1 MPYYRCP
8 PSKAI
13 KRFFAKYLRFSGRS
27 SRSEYWWPDL
37 LILVVGLALLIID
50 KTVLGRNGSLLD
62 VIWILAIFVP
72 ILAVSIRRLH
82 DSNKSGWWILL
93 PIASIAVGAII
104 VVIASSAAN
113 VSISTLVLN
122 AGHIGSGTAFAVVI
136 AGIIDFI
143 AAVFWIVLMTLAPN
157 PAGARFDR
165 TDQ

>member
-1 MPYYRCP
+1 M
-8 PSKAI
+8 
-13 KRFFAKYLRFSGRS
+13 
-27 SRSEYWWPDL
+27 

-93 PIASIAVGAII
+93 PMVLIAVSAII
-104 VVIASSAAN
+104 VVTASSVAN
-113 VSISTLVLN
+113 ASIGTLVLN
-122 AGHIGSGTAFAVVI
+122 TGHAGSGIAFAVGI

-143 AAVFWIVLMTLAPN
+143 AAVSWIVLMTLAPN
-157 PAGARFDR
+157 PAGARFDKD
-165 TDQ
+165 DQ